1 MHGEVTVKQHLD
13 DADRHQ
19 DDGRQRVMSSSSS
32 DDSLQESEVVLK
44 ADPTALREIIGTSA
58 EDWRR
63 RQMDSSSW
71 VESGRQG
78 CPYLASM
85 YWSEREK
92 SSQIALL
99 QPMNV

>member
-19 DDGRQRVMSSSSS
+19 DNGRQRMMSSSSDE
-32 DDSLQESEVVLK
+32 DDYLREVVLK
-44 ADPTALREIIGTSA
+44 ADPAALREIIGTSA
-58 EDWRR
+58 EDWR
-63 RQMDSSSW
+63 QKKSSW

-78 CPYLASM
+78 CPYLASI
-85 YWSEREK
+85 YWSERDK

-99 QPMNV
+99 QQINV

>member
-1 MHGEVTVKQHLD
+1 MHGEVTVKQHID
-13 DADRHQ
+13 DANRHQ
-19 DDGRQRVMSSSSS
+19 DDGRQRVLLLSSSE
-32 DDSLQESEVVLK
+32 DLQEEVVLK
-44 ADPTALREIIGTSA
+44 ADPTALRTIIGTSA
-58 EDWRR
+58 EDWRQ

-71 VESGRQG
+71 VENGRQG